1 MQKFCKMS
9 WTDAKKTYNKTPEEY
24 LWKYCFSAAWVS
36 AVLKEGFKLAGN
48 ESKLIPT
55 SGKINGYNANWSL
68 GALLSRHSKWNLRKT
83 ELVTRKLSS

>member
-1 MQKFCKMS
+1 MS
-9 WTDAKKTYNKTPEEY
+9 WTDAKKSYNKTPEKY

-36 AVLKEGFKLAGN
+36 TVLNDGFKLGGD
-48 ESKLIPT
+48 ESKLVPT

-83 ELVTRKLSS
+83 EFGGSKGSS